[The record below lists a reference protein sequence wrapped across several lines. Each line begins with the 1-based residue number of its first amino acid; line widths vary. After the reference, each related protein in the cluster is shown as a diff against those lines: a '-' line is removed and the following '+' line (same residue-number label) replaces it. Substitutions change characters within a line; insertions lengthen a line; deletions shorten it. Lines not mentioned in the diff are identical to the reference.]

1 MPAALEPDFDPAWL
15 DQYVLP
21 NYGRFPIW
29 PERGEGPYLWDSTGK
44 KYLDF
49 AGGVAVCP
57 LGHCHPEVAD
67 AIAHQAHT
75 LIHVSNW
82 YCIKQQAQLAR
93 LIVEDFVHVPGRC
106 FFSNSGAEA
115 NEGLIKLARKY
126 GVNTPLADGSPRYE
140 IITFSGSFHGR
151 TFGAMSAT
159 AQEKI
164 HGGFGPIV
172 PGFVYSEFNDIA
184 ALRAAITERTVAIM
198 LEPIQGESG
207 VNPATP
213 EFLRAAQSLCDE
225 HDLLLLLDEVQCGF
239 GRTGD
244 TCGWRSIVPGDEIK
258 PSAISWAKSI
268 GSGFPLG
275 AFWVRDQEVR
285 NSKSEPSNARQTAT
299 GCPEGSAAHQIR
311 NLIHLLGPGTH
322 GTTYGGSPLACAAGL
337 ATLGVIKRDKLP
349 ERSAALGKRIAGE
362 VAAWQHPLI
371 TDIRAFGMM
380 IGFELDEARLNALD
394 AVKASGKPASIWLA
408 AQLIDD
414 ELLVVPAG
422 PKVVRW
428 LPPMNLTDAQANE
441 ALAIFHSTLNRIIPT
456 SC

>member
-1 MPAALEPDFDPAWL
+1 MPAAPQPPFDPAWL

-57 LGHCHPEVAD
+57 LGHAHPEVAD
-67 AIAHQAHT
+67 AIAQQART

-82 YCIKQQAQLAR
+82 YCIRQQAQLAR
-93 LIVEDFVHVPGRC
+93 MIVEDFVHIPGRC

-126 GVNTPLADGSPRYE
+126 GVNTPLPDGFPRYE
-140 IITFSGSFHGR
+140 IITFTGSFHGR

-172 PGFVYSEFNDIA
+172 PGFVYVPFNDIA
-184 ALRAAITERTVAIM
+184 ALRTAITERTVAIL

-213 EFLRAAQSLCDE
+213 EFLRAIQSLCDDK
-225 HDLLLLLDEVQCGF
+225 DLLMLLDEVQCGF

-244 TCGWRSIVPGDEIK
+244 TCGWRSIIPGDEIR
-258 PSAISWAKSI
+258 PHAISWAKSI
-268 GSGFPLG
+268 GNGFPLG
-275 AFWVRDQEVR
+275 AFWVRDQEIK
-285 NSKSEPSNARQTAT
+285 NQESPIK
-299 GCPEGSAAHQIR
+299 

-322 GTTYGGSPLACAAGL
+322 GTTYGGSPLACTVGL
-337 ATLGVIKRDKLP
+337 TTLGIILRDDLP
-349 ERSAALGKRIAGE
+349 ARSAALGRAIAGE
-362 VAAWQHPLI
+362 VASWQHPLI

-380 IGFELDEARLNALD
+380 IGFELNEAHLNSLD
-394 AVKASGKPASIWLA
+394 AVKTSGKPASIWLA
-408 AQLIDD
+408 AQLIDAG
-414 ELLVVPAG
+414 LLVVPAG
-422 PKVVRW
+422 PAVVRW
-428 LPPMNLTDAQANE
+428 LPPMNLSQEQANE
-441 ALAIFHSTLNRIIPT
+441 ALQIFHHTLNRIGPP
-456 SC
+456 SR